1 MFYEEINAFNM
12 LLELKVHTVGFGWIH
27 LLFIRNLH
35 RGASRSSSLKF
46 YQMDSNI
53 QVLVG
58 VNIAFMIR
66 TF

>member
-1 MFYEEINAFNM
+1 M

-58 VNIAFMIR
+58 VNITFMIR